1 MRGLTLYMVK
11 YLTLFVKKIIFGPFS
26 FEIICLDSKLYF
38 SFILVIELER

>member
-1 MRGLTLYMVK
+1 MVK